1 MQDVPE
7 TVTMTQVQAAA
18 RALGLPLDALFAFRV
33 DMSGVTAEVYLL
45 DGDGRKVIHAN
56 DAVTLSLY
64 APIVHEGVPDAAAH
78 G

>member
-1 MQDVPE
+1 MQGVPE
-7 TVTMTQVQAAA
+7 TITMAQVQAAA

-33 DMSGVTAEVYLL
+33 DMNGMTAEVYLL
-45 DGDGRKVIHAN
+45 DSDGRKAVHAN

-64 APIVHEGVPDAAAH
+64 APIVHEGVP